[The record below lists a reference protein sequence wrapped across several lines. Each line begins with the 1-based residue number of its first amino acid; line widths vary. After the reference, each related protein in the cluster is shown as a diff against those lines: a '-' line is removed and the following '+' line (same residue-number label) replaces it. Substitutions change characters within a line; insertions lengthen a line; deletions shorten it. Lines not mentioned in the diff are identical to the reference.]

1 MAKRNTIIG
10 LDALLLFINNA
21 NMSVGMVTVRHMIF
35 KELIAKLD
43 TEEGIEEAKTVFRF
57 CFGNDNDEETGID
70 YESPL
75 YFYDD
80 EDGIRCVE
88 IFPEDVDVIYE
99 QARTMKINRMNIML
113 CCQDLTYAGR
123 MYQEL
128 TIDAAKTMD
137 NINIPYGE
145 DMACIH
151 LMSRE
156 RENLAF
162 NAICDWEYMNATT
175 LEKKQL
181 EDKGGW
187 QRSGNVRY
195 HVNDQESY
203 AYTNYKGDPVYCV
216 HDIYHDMRVN
226 GLTETIGF
234 FNEMM
239 EVPQEWEQVRQDILQ
254 LDIRG
259 EVASAR
265 EYAEFFQDAYRTVMS
280 YNTAHMQELYMLY
293 GLSHDTDDDLRAHT
307 NELTIEVDNAYEAI
321 TDVLRSEM
329 VKLGLTARE
338 RALVMIDTVLRGDKN
353 SSYGHVIM
361 GEEFF
366 LYALECIGDQYTEDP
381 LEYCDIEDGTQV
393 EFNGG
398 FAITY
403 DGFRAIGDRRL
414 NGWYEICEGKAYRNI
429 KDLIKVPPVKS
440 NRLVVLTRGNG
451 GNDSD
456 YTCTHIYEILK
467 RLEGH
472 EVGLVT
478 FDKNNP
484 HVSDAICV
492 INEDDTWQMVGQ
504 FRCSITQGASI
515 PLNCLYG
522 NKKGRISQVFVVPN
536 GTGNGDT
543 AMLVLDDVET
553 VQLPETIKGLEDSG
567 FVAIEDDCEIVTST
581 PYAAEATNGSAAD
594 LSFLEFGE

>member
-1 MAKRNTIIG
+1 MAKRNTIVG

-35 KELIAKLD
+35 KELIARIN
-43 TEEGIEEAKTVFRF
+43 TEEGIEEAKTVFKF
-57 CFGNDNDEETGID
+57 CFGNENDEETGIE

-99 QARTMKINRMNIML
+99 SARTMKMSKLNIMM

-137 NINIPYGE
+137 DINIPYGE

-156 RENLAF
+156 RDNGSF
-162 NAICDWEYMNATT
+162 NAVCDWEYMNATT
-175 LEKKQL
+175 LEKEQL
-181 EDKGGW
+181 ENNAW
-187 QRSGNVRY
+187 QRSGNIRY
-195 HVNDQESY
+195 HLNDKESY
-203 AYTNYKGDPVYCV
+203 TYTNYKGEPVYCV
-216 HDIYHDMRVN
+216 HDMYHNFRAN
-226 GLTETIGF
+226 GLTETIEF

-239 EVPQEWEQVRQDILQ
+239 EVPQEWEKVRQDILQ
-254 LDIRG
+254 LGTRCEI
-259 EVASAR
+259 ATAR
-265 EYAEFFQDAYRTVMS
+265 EYAEFFQDAYRTIMS

-293 GLSHDTDDDLRAHT
+293 GMSHDTDDDLRAHIA
-307 NELTIEVDNAYEAI
+307 ELSMEVDNAYEAI

-338 RALVMIDTVLRGDKN
+338 RTLIMIDTVLRGDRN

-366 LYALECIGDQYTEDP
+366 LYALECLGDQYTEDP

-398 FAITY
+398 YAITY

-414 NGWYEICEGKAYRNI
+414 NGWYEIYEGKAYRNV
-429 KDLIKVPPVKS
+429 KDLAEVPPVK
-440 NRLVVLTRGNG
+440 NDRLVVLTRGSG

-456 YTCTHIYEILK
+456 YTCTHVYEILK

-472 EVGLVT
+472 EVGLIT

-484 HVSDAICV
+484 HVKDAICV
-492 INEDDTWQMVGQ
+492 IDEDEWQMVGQ
-504 FRCSITQGASI
+504 FRCSLTQGVSI

-522 NKKGRISQVFVVPN
+522 GKKGRVSQVFVVPN
-536 GTGNGDT
+536 STGNGDT

-553 VQLPETIKGLEDSG
+553 VRIPETVRGLEDDS
-567 FVAIEDDCEIVTST
+567 FEVTEDDCEIITTT
-581 PYAAEATNGSAAD
+581 PYVVEATNSAAAD